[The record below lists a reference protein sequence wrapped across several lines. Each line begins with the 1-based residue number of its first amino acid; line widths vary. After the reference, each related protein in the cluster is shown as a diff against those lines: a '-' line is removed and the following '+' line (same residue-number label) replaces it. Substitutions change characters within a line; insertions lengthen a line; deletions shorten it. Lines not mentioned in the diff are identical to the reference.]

1 MGDKSYEKEEILE
14 NDYGFLVQKRIHDLC
29 KIHNITTNKLANQSL
44 LTQSTVQNIMSGKS
58 KNPKLKT
65 IVTLCN
71 GLGIS
76 LKDFFDTEEFNNLIG

>member
-1 MGDKSYEKEEILE
+1 MKGKNYIQEEMLE

-29 KIHNITTNKLANQSL
+29 KVNNITTNKLANQSL

-65 IVTLCN
+65 IITLCT

-76 LKDFFDTEEFNNLIG
+76 VKEFFDTEEFNNLR